1 MDLLI
6 VRRSGP
12 ASAPP
17 TPSACGPQTVAR
29 ISIATKRVSPWARLA
44 SILLTAVL
52 VSGLS
57 LANISA
63 AFAQIVRVK
72 DVTNVQG
79 VTANQLVGYGVVVGL
94 AGTGDSTQV
103 IFTSQTIQNILSA
116 FGLSASLQS
125 VRTRDVAAVVITAS
139 LPPFAHSGDHIDLT
153 VSSMGDAITLQGGTL
168 VLSEL
173 HAANGLVYA
182 TGQGPVSVGGFSVN
196 TGGAAGSNSVS
207 VNFTAAG
214 RVPQGGIVA
223 RDMQTSLK
231 TDPSGF
237 SYVLTSPDYQ
247 TAARL
252 AQVLNARFGP
262 VAVALNAGTVHV
274 NLPTSYSNNQVQFLA
289 DAGELTLN
297 ASEIAKVV
305 MNERTGTVVMG
316 GDITLSPCAIA
327 HGNLSLT
334 ITTTNQVVP
343 PGPFTNAQSATQTNT
358 RIQATE
364 SGRKLIY
371 ISGAPTLAQVVRA
384 LNTIGV
390 SPRDLIAIVQALRV
404 SGSLQADV
412 EII

>member
-1 MDLLI
+1 MDLLGRKTL
-6 VRRSGP
+6 V
-12 ASAPP
+12 
-17 TPSACGPQTVAR
+17 
-29 ISIATKRVSPWARLA
+29 
-44 SILLTAVL
+44 AVL
-52 VSGLS
+52 AAAIVFVN
-57 LANISA
+57 AVP

-116 FGLSASLQS
+116 FGLSTSLQS
-125 VRTRDVAAVVITAS
+125 VRTRDVAAVVVTAS

-153 VSSMGDAITLQGGTL
+153 VSSMGDATTLQGGTL

-223 RDMQTSLK
+223 RDMQTNLK

-343 PGPFTNAQSATQTNT
+343 PGPFTNAPSATQTNT